1 MIDKVAYIALGTN
14 LGDKRRNLNKALQF
28 ISFIR
33 NTIITKV
40 SSIYRTSA
48 EGMRNQ
54 PNFLNAVI
62 EVRTAMSSKTFLKT
76 LLKTEKQ
83 MSRKRRLGWEP
94 RIIDLDILLYNNE
107 VIRSRD
113 LVIPHPRMHKRR
125 FVLEPLSEIA
135 PNLVHPVLKKQMKV
149 LLNKT
154 L

>member
-1 MIDKVAYIALGTN
+1 M
-14 LGDKRRNLNKALQF
+14 GDKRRNLNKALQF